1 MIDFINFHTV
11 QQQKYFTLLL
21 HTTFKGL
28 HGDRVMGRGGWDLG
42 GGWGEGLLIAS
53 EKNSTPEINR
63 IDK

>member
-1 MIDFINFHTV
+1 
-11 QQQKYFTLLL
+11 
-21 HTTFKGL
+21 
-28 HGDRVMGRGGWDLG
+28 MGRGGWDLG